1 MQKLLFTAWL
11 AGACAFA
18 QSAPGHSAFYRDEV
32 HEIKLTF
39 KQADWYE
46 QLTANFEQNEDDVP
60 YIEADIEWGQWKYS
74 RIGVR
79 FKGNSSYR
87 GASTKKK
94 PFRIKLNEFVKGQKI
109 EGMASFNLNN
119 GWNDPSMVREKAYY
133 DIALAAGFPGPRLNY
148 AALYVNGTYWG
159 LYFLGEIVNGDFLE
173 NWYGKANSTG
183 NLYKAEL
190 PATLE
195 DKGDSKEAYR
205 TMFEKQSNEEADDW
219 SDLIQLIAVLNRT
232 PDAQFAS
239 EIEKVLDVDS
249 VLCALALDNL
259 TVNLDSYAGMGQ
271 NYYLYKRPSDGKF
284 QWILWDPS
292 LAFGALSQGQTI
304 EQMKALSVTW
314 VVQAGQGG
322 QGGAGGGVGGPGGG
336 MGGFGGVRPLATKL
350 WAVPK
355 YKERYGQIYR
365 WLVDYAWLPDQIVA
379 RMASLRTMIRPWVE
393 KDTQKLNTLEQFD
406 QAMTTDLAQ
415 TGFGGGG
422 GFPGGGVPGGG
433 MPGGGAPPPGGFP
446 GGGAPGGGV
455 GAGPGGGGTPGLDA
469 FIRAREVSVR
479 SQLWPY

>member
-1 MQKLLFTAWL
+1 MRKFLLSAWL
-11 AGACAFA
+11 ASACVWA

-39 KQADWYE
+39 KQTDWYE
-46 QLTANFEQNEDDVP
+46 QLTANYADNEDDVP
-60 YIEADIEWGQWKYS
+60 YIEADIEWGQWKFS

-148 AALYVNGTYWG
+148 AALYINGTYWG
-159 LYFLGEIVNGDFLE
+159 LYFLGEVVNGDFLE

-183 NLYKAEL
+183 NLYKAQL

-195 DKGDSKEAYR
+195 DKGDNKESYR
-205 TMFEKQSNEEADDW
+205 SMFEKKSNEDADDW
-219 SDLIQLIAVLNRT
+219 ADLINLIAVLNRT
-232 PDAQFAS
+232 PDAQFAT
-239 EIEKVLDVDS
+239 EIEKVLDIDS

-271 NYYLYKRPSDGKF
+271 NYYIYKRPSDGKF
-284 QWILWDPS
+284 QWLLWDPS
-292 LAFGALSQGQTI
+292 LAFGALSQGQSI
-304 EQMKALSVTW
+304 EQMKTLSVTW
-314 VVQAGQGG
+314 VNQGAQGG
-322 QGGAGGGVGGPGGG
+322 QGAGGG
-336 MGGFGGVRPLATKL
+336 FRGVRPLATRL

-365 WLVDYAWLPDQIVA
+365 WLVEYAWLPDQIVA
-379 RMASLRTMIRPWVE
+379 RMSSLRTMIRPWVE

-422 GFPGGGVPGGG
+422 QPGGQ
-433 MPGGGAPPPGGFP
+433 PPPGVQPPPGAFP
-446 GGGAPGGGV
+446 GP

-469 FIRAREVSVR
+469 FIRAREVSVK